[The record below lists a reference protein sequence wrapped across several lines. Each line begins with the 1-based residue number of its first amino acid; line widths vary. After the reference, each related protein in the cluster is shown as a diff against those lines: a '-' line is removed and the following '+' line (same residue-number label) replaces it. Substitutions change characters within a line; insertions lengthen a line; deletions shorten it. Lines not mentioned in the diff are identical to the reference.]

1 LATKSNKIPKTFI
14 SFLIISF
21 LIWFLITFSKEY
33 DTVVTYPVSYKNLP
47 QNKLLQET
55 PRSTIDISIK
65 ASGFKIVRT
74 KLKNKIIKLEASELQ
89 KKKAENFYLLTR
101 NQTVKIQKQLLSGV
115 VLQEIIQDTI
125 YLNLGILGSKKVAI
139 KPNLTINYHIGYD
152 LLEPITIKPD
162 SVVVSGSE
170 AQLQKIKYLTL
181 NKLSL
186 NDVKNDFSEQ
196 VGIIN
201 PEAQNSLNI
210 NTSKVSISGKV
221 DKFTEGVLQIPF
233 TIKNLP
239 ENTSLTILTENVEI
253 VFIVALSN
261 FAKVSEAS
269 FKVECD
275 FALSEENNL
284 GYLIPKVISKPN
296 FIKSFKLVPSKI
308 DFLIRK

>member
-1 LATKSNKIPKTFI
+1 MATKSNKIPKTFI